1 MHRTTKGR
9 PRGRKTGRALLG
21 LAVVASVAFSASGAS
36 AAVARGADKGPV
48 TGIEACQA
56 LAAGTVP
63 VGSSPRRDAIAA
75 ATKSCAITCGT
86 LASSP
91 TTKGKSSKALTDEA
105 LLACAS
111 ACDFIV
117 FLGAADAHG
126 PKATNGPIAD
136 AVVACELLAA
146 ANPGG
151 TAGLPLIENGGRSWR

>member
-1 MHRTTKGR
+1 MHRTLKGR
-9 PRGRKTGRALLG
+9 PRRRTTSRALLG
-21 LAVVASVAFSASGAS
+21 LAVAAMVALSASGAS
-36 AAVARGADKGPV
+36 AAVAGGATKAPV
-48 TGIEACQA
+48 KGIEACQA
-56 LAAGTVP
+56 LVDGTVP
-63 VGSSPRRDAIAA
+63 VGSSPQRDAVAA
-75 ATKSCAITCGT
+75 ATKSCALACGT
-86 LASSP
+86 LVSPAS
-91 TTKGKSSKALTDEA
+91 TKGRSPKAIIDQA

-146 ANPGG
+146 TNPTG